1 MRFGLVPVFGFALLA
16 ALGCATSV
24 FETTRSK
31 QSALEEAQRKY
42 TELVRWG
49 EIESASAYVDPEISD
64 AFIDAAAQFKD
75 IRFTDFE
82 SGPLQFGEDSET
94 ATVSVVYRAY
104 STRSLVEKRF
114 VEHQEWYREANS
126 EYAWRVRPNLD
137 SVAKKLNST
146 R

>member
-1 MRFGLVPVFGFALLA
+1 MRFALAPVLGFALLT
-16 ALGCATSV
+16 ALGCATSI
-24 FETTRSK
+24 FDTTRSK
-31 QSALEEAQRKY
+31 ENALEEAQRKY

-49 EIESASAYVDPEISD
+49 EIESASAYVDPEVSE
-64 AFIDAAAQFKD
+64 AFIDAPAQFKD

-114 VEHQEWYREANS
+114 VEHQEWYREADS
-126 EYAWRVRPNLD
+126 ENIWRVRPNLD

>member
-1 MRFGLVPVFGFALLA
+1 MRFALAPVLGFALLT
-16 ALGCATSV
+16 ALGCATSI
-24 FETTRSK
+24 FDTTRSK
-31 QSALEEAQRKY
+31 ENALEEAQRKY

-49 EIESASAYVDPEISD
+49 EIESASAYVDPEVSE

-114 VEHQEWYREANS
+114 VEHQEWYREADS
-126 EYAWRVRPNLD
+126 ENIWRVRPNLD

>member
-1 MRFGLVPVFGFALLA
+1 MRYALVPVLGFALLM
-16 ALGCATSV
+16 ALGCANSIHRK
-24 FETTRSK
+24 E
-31 QSALEEAQRKY
+31 SALEDSQRKY

-49 EIESASAYVDPEISD
+49 EIESASAYVDPEVSE
-64 AFIDAAAQFKD
+64 AFIEAAAHFKD

-104 STRSLVEKRF
+104 STRTLVEKRF
-114 VEHQEWYREANS
+114 VEHQQWYREVDS
-126 EYAWRVRPNLD
+126 ENIWRVRPDLE
-137 SVAKKLNST
+137 SVAKKLNGT

>member
-1 MRFGLVPVFGFALLA
+1 MRFALAPVLGFALLT
-16 ALGCATSV
+16 ALGCATSI
-24 FETTRSK
+24 FDTTRSK
-31 QSALEEAQRKY
+31 ENALEEAQRKY

-49 EIESASAYVDPEISD
+49 EIESASAYVDPEISE

-82 SGPLQFGEDSET
+82 SGPLQFGEDSDT

-114 VEHQEWYREANS
+114 VEHQQWYREADS
-126 EYAWRVRPNLD
+126 ENIWRVRPNLD
-137 SVAKKLNST
+137 SVAKKLNTT

>member
-1 MRFGLVPVFGFALLA
+1 MRFGLVPVLCFALLS

-24 FETTRSK
+24 FDTTRSK

-49 EIESASAYVDPEISD
+49 EIESASAYVDPEITQ
-64 AFIDAAAQFKD
+64 AFIDAAARFKD

-94 ATVSVVYRAY
+94 ATVSVVYHAY

-114 VEHQEWYREANS
+114 VEHQEWYREADS
-126 EYAWRVRPNLD
+126 ENAWRVRPNLD
-137 SVAKKLNST
+137 SVAEKLST
-146 R
+146 TR

>member
-1 MRFGLVPVFGFALLA
+1 MRFGLVPVLGLALLT
-16 ALGCATSV
+16 ALGCANTI
-24 FETTRSK
+24 RSK
-31 QSALEEAQRKY
+31 ESALEEAQRKY

-49 EIESASAYVDPEISD
+49 EIESASAYVDPEISE

-114 VEHQEWYREANS
+114 VEHQEWYREADS
-126 EYAWRVRPNLD
+126 ENVWRVRPNLD